1 MSKTSNTIGAN
12 MLLVSSYWGE
22 NKSFKIIPLSNDCP
36 YTEGMYDPTTN
47 ILVVIGK
54 DKKNSLHM
62 VVKLDDNGD
71 PMEMKGKPR
80 KNGKNYKEERK
91 TVETYQEYYIL
102 EKDEQENFIRM
113 FCINHDAFDYKKF
126 MVEKTDIITPPEPK
140 IEVVSEMPK

>member
-1 MSKTSNTIGAN
+1 